1 MPVVASPSSRSP
13 RPLVAVAGLAIV
25 VVLLLGAG
33 WLASRGGAAPAG
45 SGGTSAAGG
54 STTAGT
60 VRAGDLPPEARHT
73 LALVKSGGPYPYARD
88 GIVFSNREGLLPRE
102 PSGYYREYTVVT
114 PGSADRG
121 ARRIIVGQQG
131 EYYYTDDHYASF
143 REVLP

>member
-1 MPVVASPSSRSP
+1 MASPSSRSP

-60 VRAGDLPPEARHT
+60 VRAADLPPEARHT

-131 EYYYTDDHYASF
+131 EDYYTDDHYASF

>member
-1 MPVVASPSSRSP
+1 MASPSSRSP
-13 RPLVAVAGLAIV
+13 RPLVALAIV

-60 VRAGDLPPEARHT
+60 VRAADLPPEARHT

-131 EYYYTDDHYASF
+131 EDYYTDDHYASF